1 MTALTRRDALLLTAA
16 ASAASTALQPAAAA
30 DPPPAPKTT
39 EDASILE
46 VPSGVADGSLIP
58 ITVNIPAKDIAL
70 AAGDSLK
77 QVTIELVVQKD
88 AKDENNPGPTDKIS
102 IFSATLTD
110 TALPTDP
117 TANIAVMTRLK
128 IAATPGAPPATGQT
142 QAPPTQFTATLQAK
156 IDIQYKTASE
166 TKFTAHQTLSILPQD
181 CAPTNAALLRLALQ
195 PPNFKKNSAVV
206 VKAVVPP
213 VIVTKAAPPAPA
225 PGAAAGTGGSAAGT
239 PGPTSP
245 SAPAQPRTLKTI
257 ACQLPSSIPF
267 TMTVNDSSHLAD
279 EVFVSFNLY
288 PPGDTLVTMA
298 WTYTPDSPNS
308 NLVASIY
315 ATMMPS

>member
-16 ASAASTALQPAAAA
+16 ASAASAGLQPAAAA

-46 VPSGVADGSLIP
+46 VPSGVADGSSIP

-88 AKDENNPGPTDKIS
+88 AKDENNTAPTDKIS

-110 TALPTDP
+110 TALTTDP

-128 IAATPGAPPATGQT
+128 IAASPWSPPATGQT
-142 QAPPTQFTATLQAK
+142 PAPPTQFTATLQAK

-166 TKFTAHQTLSILPQD
+166 TKFTAHQALSILPQD

-213 VIVTKAAPPAPA
+213 VIVPNAAPHA
-225 PGAAAGTGGSAAGT
+225 AAAGAGT
-239 PGPTSP
+239 PVAGTPAP
-245 SAPAQPRTLKTI
+245 PPAQPRTLKTI
-257 ACQLPSSIPF
+257 ACRTPDSTPF

-298 WTYTPDSPNS
+298 WTYIPDSPNT
-308 NLVASIY
+308 NLTASIY